1 MAVQDSAL
9 KRLVARTT
17 KSGAWLI
24 AGLESV
30 QETSGP
36 GRTDPGYFHPSTFGN
51 ECDAFLA
58 FQYLG
63 APGIQ
68 HIPARTQRIFD
79 LGHARDK
86 DLKRDMKA
94 AGLSVIKKE
103 VERQIAIPDLH
114 VRGDLDDIVKN
125 PVTKELYVIDY
136 KTMRPDEYEHLDVVK
151 PWHHIQLLIYMF
163 AKQIFKGYVLY
174 ENKGTQEIKAKEA
187 NFDAKMWQTL
197 VVDRIH
203 RVLAGLEESYVT
215 RNPVGCNRCP
225 FNNNGVCAGND
236 IAGLKR
242 KSGLYDIQRAA

>member
-1 MAVQDSAL
+1 MAVKDSAL

-86 DLKRDMKA
+86 DLKKDMKK
-94 AGLSVIKKE
+94 AGLSVIKNE
-103 VERQIAIPDLH
+103 EERKIAIPSLH
-114 VRGDLDDIVKN
+114 VRGDLDDIVQN
-125 PVTKELYVIDY
+125 PVTKELYVVDY
-136 KTMRPDEYEHLDVVK
+136 KTMRPDEYEALQEVK
-151 PWHHIQLLIYMF
+151 FWHHIQLLIYMF
-163 AKQIFKGYVLY
+163 AKQINKGYVLY
-174 ENKGTQEIKAKEA
+174 ENKGTQEIKVKEA
-187 NFDAKMWQTL
+187 NFDPKLWQSH
-197 VVDRIH
+197 VVERIQ
-203 RVLAGLEESYVT
+203 RVLDGLEGSYVN

-225 FNNNGVCAGND
+225 FNSNGVCAGND
-236 IAGLKR
+236 IEGLKKR
-242 KSGLYDIQRAA
+242 SKLYDIQRAA